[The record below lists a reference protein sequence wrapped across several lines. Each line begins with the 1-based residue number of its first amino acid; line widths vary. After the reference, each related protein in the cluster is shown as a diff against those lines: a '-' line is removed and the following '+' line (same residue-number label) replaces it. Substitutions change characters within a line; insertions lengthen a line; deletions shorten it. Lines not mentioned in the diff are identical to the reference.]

1 MTEEQN
7 PPTTKAGIL
16 LFLGKRKKQ
25 RRASHI
31 PTVPATAVRLVQ
43 NLNLK
48 GASSTAVPGASPG
61 SFFDWKRLSLDSS
74 RGRVTLS
81 FLSSSLLLQTRENA
95 AIRSDGVNFA
105 YPEPSLTNDE
115 PFPPAPM

>member
-31 PTVPATAVRLVQ
+31 PTAPATAVRLVQ

-48 GASSTAVPGASPG
+48 GASSTTVQA
-61 SFFDWKRLSLDSS
+61 
-74 RGRVTLS
+74 
-81 FLSSSLLLQTRENA
+81 LLQA
-95 AIRSDGVNFA
+95 H
-105 YPEPSLTNDE
+105 PSIGKD
-115 PFPPAPM
+115 